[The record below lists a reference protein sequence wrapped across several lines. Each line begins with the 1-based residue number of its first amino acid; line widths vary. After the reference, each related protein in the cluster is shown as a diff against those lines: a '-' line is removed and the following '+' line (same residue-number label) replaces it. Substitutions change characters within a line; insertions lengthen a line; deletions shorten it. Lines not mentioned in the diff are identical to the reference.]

1 MIDPRLALLGF
12 ALLAAFTAAV
22 TWPRRGLAAR
32 LLRARRDAERE
43 RREDAL
49 KYLFHRG
56 TEGLAV
62 HPDALAGALEVR
74 PAVARQL
81 LERLT
86 LSGWAA
92 STGPAGHALTDA
104 GRREA
109 MRIVRS
115 HRLVEQ
121 FLADHTGIAP
131 DEWHQ
136 VAEDQ
141 EHLLTTAEIEA
152 LAVRLGQPRFDPHG
166 EPIPT
171 QDGELPVTD
180 TRPTPPPGV
189 RTLADIPLGE
199 TVRVRH
205 LAAACR
211 GAQRR
216 RLLDLGVVPGTAIVP
231 ERRSAA
237 GDPVAYRI
245 RGALIALRRHQAAW
259 IEVASGAPH
268 EAPHEAPA
276 L

>member
-12 ALLAAFTAAV
+12 AVLAAFTALV
-22 TWPRRGLAAR
+22 TWPQRGLAAR

-62 HPDALAGALEVR
+62 HPDALAGALGMR

-81 LERLT
+81 LERLAARDWT
-86 LSGWAA
+86 LD
-92 STGPAGHALTDA
+92 TGPAGYTLTER

-109 MRIVRS
+109 LRIVRS

-121 FLADHTGIAP
+121 FLADHTGIDA

-171 QDGELPVTD
+171 QDGELPVTEI
-180 TRPTPPPGV
+180 RPTLPPAV
-189 RTLADIPLGE
+189 RTLADVPLGE
-199 TVRVRH
+199 SVRVRH
-205 LAAACR
+205 LDAACR

-216 RLLDLGVVPGTAIVP
+216 RLLDLGVVPGTAITP

-259 IEVASGAPH
+259 IEVAPDDDTGAP
-268 EAPHEAPA
+268 AS
-276 L
+276 